1 MGIHWADIVIL
12 AVIGVSALISV
23 LRGFLR
29 EVLSL
34 LAWILAFWVALTFTS
49 QLAPLL
55 EAYVEV
61 PSIRFILAFAAL
73 FLVTLLGMS
82 LIGHFVVKLVDK
94 TGLTGTDRMLGLLF
108 GMARGGLVVLVLVL
122 LAGLTQVPQDPWWR
136 ESGLLAHFQRAALW
150 VREYLPESIA
160 EHIRYDVVVPSATAE
175 ETEVN

>member
-12 AVIGVSALISV
+12 AIIGVSALISL

-34 LAWILAFWVALTFTS
+34 LAWVLAFWVAFTFTS
-49 QLAPLL
+49 GLAPLL

-73 FLVTLLGMS
+73 FVVTLLGVS
-82 LIGHFVVKLVDK
+82 LIGHIVVKLVGK

-108 GMARGGLVVLVLVL
+108 GMARGGLVVVLLVL
-122 LAGLTQVPQDPWWR
+122 LAGLTQVPEDPWWR
-136 ESGLLAHFQRAALW
+136 ESGLLAHFQHAALW

-160 EHIRYDVVVPSATAE
+160 EHIRYEPVPSPAAE
-175 ETEVN
+175 ETEVS